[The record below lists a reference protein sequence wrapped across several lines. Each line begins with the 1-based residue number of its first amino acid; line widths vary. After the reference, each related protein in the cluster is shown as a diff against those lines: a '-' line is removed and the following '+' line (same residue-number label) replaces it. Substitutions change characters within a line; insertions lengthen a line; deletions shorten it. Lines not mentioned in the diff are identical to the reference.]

1 MQGASPE
8 DGEVYAKMARDQLDT
23 AQAYGEDGGGGGG
36 ALSSC
41 ANRRQQRVRADLML
55 CVLYDMLGR
64 YDKSD
69 ECLDAGFEVRRVV
82 WEGLVTYA
90 DFSKQA
96 YMLCKA

>member
-1 MQGASPE
+1 
-8 DGEVYAKMARDQLDT
+8 
-23 AQAYGEDGGGGGG
+23 

-69 ECLDAGFEVRRVV
+69 ECLDAGFEGVAESSTHLHDV
-82 WEGLVTYA
+82 LDLLLA
-90 DFSKQA
+90 SKQERDWCGSPGA
-96 YMLCKA
+96 G